1 MINIESSK
9 EAGVDKLSGRLL
21 NDDANILA
29 KPIFEHCNLSISQ
42 GVFPNACKVA
52 KLRSIFKKKKT
63 DPQANLI
70 ASNNFEDQWT
80 KEMLFYRMETYYNI
94 NQDFEVINQQICFCL

>member
-63 DPQANLI
+63 DPQVNLI
-70 ASNNFEDQWT
+70 ASNNFEDQWKGNSLPNKYFSIGWRHIIT
-80 KEMLFYRMETYYNI
+80 SIRI
-94 NQDFEVINQQICFCL
+94 SR